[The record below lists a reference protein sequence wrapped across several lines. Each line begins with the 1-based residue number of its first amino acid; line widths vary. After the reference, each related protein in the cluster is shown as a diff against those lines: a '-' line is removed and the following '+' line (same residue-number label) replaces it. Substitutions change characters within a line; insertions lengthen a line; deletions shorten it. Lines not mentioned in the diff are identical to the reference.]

1 MLVRSGKMWG
11 FFPLSDNF
19 PSFPRRIRMKTT
31 LAILAA
37 GVLVAGAAQAQD
49 LTALMQKNGCVA
61 CHAVDKKIVGP
72 AYQEVAAKYKGDAG
86 AAAKLATK
94 IKAGGTGV
102 WGQVPMPPNPQVSD
116 ADIKTMVAAILA
128 IKPAAAAPAAAP
140 AKK

>member
-1 MLVRSGKMWG
+1 
-11 FFPLSDNF
+11 
-19 PSFPRRIRMKTT
+19 MKTT
-31 LAILAA
+31 LVILAA
-37 GVLVAGAAQAQD
+37 GVLAAGAAQAQD

-72 AYQEVAAKYKGDAG
+72 SYQEVAAKYKGDAG

-94 IKAGGTGV
+94 IKAGGTGA
-102 WGQVPMPPNPQVSD
+102 WGQVPMPPNPQVPD

>member
-1 MLVRSGKMWG
+1 
-11 FFPLSDNF
+11 
-19 PSFPRRIRMKTT
+19 MKTT

-72 AYQEVAAKYKGDAG
+72 SYQEVAAKYKGDAG

-94 IKAGGTGV
+94 IKAGGTGA
-102 WGQVPMPPNPQVSD
+102 WGQVPMPPNPQVPD
-116 ADIKTMVAAILA
+116 ADILA